1 MSKQI
6 LIAQEEATCSNIGR
20 QKTHIEKRREGGGGL
35 MKLMKMTNKYDLV
48 IINKKRR
55 SYMN

>member
-20 QKTHIEKRREGGGGL
+20 QKTHIEKRREGGGG
-35 MKLMKMTNKYDLV
+35 
-48 IINKKRR
+48 INEINENDKQI
-55 SYMN
+55 